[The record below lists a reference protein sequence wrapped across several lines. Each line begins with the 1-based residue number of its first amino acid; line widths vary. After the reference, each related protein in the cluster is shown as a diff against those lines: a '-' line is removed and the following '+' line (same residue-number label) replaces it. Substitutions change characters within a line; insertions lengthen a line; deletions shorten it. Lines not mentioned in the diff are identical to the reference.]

1 VDGSPSNKENTMKI
15 TVRQALWVLPALAG
29 IASADSHPIGP
40 TRASP
45 NQPSAIITT
54 GGEVIKEESVI
65 IEEGSVPSTSSPVEA
80 VPEEVIST
88 PPRRIFQ
95 NPPSR
100 VVQGP
105 LVRRVIPNRYAK
117 PFNKGPYRYEPRLGD
132 IRNLPKQLTLPG
144 NEGERETL
152 YSLPPRDRGYFILNR
167 W

>member
-1 VDGSPSNKENTMKI
+1 MRKS
-15 TVRQALWVLPALAG
+15 VRQALWVLPTLASLA
-29 IASADSHPIGP
+29 IAEPPPAGP
-40 TRASP
+40 SRASP
-45 NQPSAIITT
+45 DRNVSVVPVGDVVHEETVIVE
-54 GGEVIKEESVI
+54 EV
-65 IEEGSVPSTSSPVEA
+65 PTL
-80 VPEEVIST
+80 PEEAT
-88 PPRRIFQ
+88 PAAPRRIFQ

-117 PFNKGPYRYEPRLGD
+117 PFNKGPYRYEPKLGD
-132 IRNLPKQLTLPG
+132 IRNLPRQLTLPG